1 MSSERQAKLRKLDQ
15 FRREVPYVSQNGLSK
30 ICEWIKQNGL
40 PELTCRQ
47 DMKRAADLGLD
58 SCNAYGKLLQEIK
71 LVGKEGK
78 GVESLAVNFASYVS
92 AAFSQGGAY
101 TILVIDTYKKFA
113 SSPEQPWR
121 MIVYSDEI
129 DSGDPVAPRGHT
141 RKLWAIYFSFVEF
154 GPVNLSHEE
163 AWLTLRLERT
173 VDVDLVDAGRLII
186 ELILYAKLY

>member
-1 MSSERQAKLRKLDQ
+1 MYE
-15 FRREVPYVSQNGLSK
+15 
-30 ICEWIKQNGL
+30 
-40 PELTCRQ
+40 
-47 DMKRAADLGLD
+47 AANLGLD
-58 SCNAYGKLLQEIK
+58 SCNDYGELLQEIK

-141 RKLWAIYFSFVEF
+141 RKLWAIYFSFIEF
-154 GPVNLSHEE
+154 GPIILSHEE